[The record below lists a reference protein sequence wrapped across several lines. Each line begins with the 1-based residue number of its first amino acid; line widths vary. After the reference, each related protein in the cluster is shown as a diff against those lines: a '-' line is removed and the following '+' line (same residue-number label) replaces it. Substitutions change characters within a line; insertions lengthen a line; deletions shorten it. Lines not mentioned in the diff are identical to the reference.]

1 MLPRPTVIE
10 ENANY
15 VFVGIRRAGK
25 TYMLYQY
32 IQQLVQEG
40 KHSIEEV
47 LFINF
52 EDERITDI
60 KKEELHLIVEC

>member
-52 EDERITDI
+52 EDECITDI